1 MFKCLNL
8 LTESYLPP
16 KSADTSPPTLDQLS
30 VELKDIDNWYLLGLQ
45 LNIRKDILDSIEKVH
60 DTKMRRCI
68 ETVQHWM
75 NNTNNPKW
83 ETVHEALRNIG
94 ESVIAARIA
103 KKYHV
108 QPSSV
113 SVQGHSG
120 CIEEV
125 KSKAIITREQW
136 RISTYFTTVL
146 FWITK
151 ILEEEIKPEELV
163 QFLCLQC
170 HPLYPEALY
179 VDRKILNSTGS
190 VSDIMK
196 SLVPDYINYMD
207 TGLLEAILGTFQVH
221 EAQKLLQQYHDRYPH
236 LRQLRDMPDPI
247 SDERLDLTRRK
258 RLKAKCDLDFD
269 SAKAG
274 DVKRVKTSIEGA
286 TGINQQFVTIAQT
299 DEGSLILTFLIPE
312 SVSGIFQELCNEDLE
327 LLAEAGIMELQI
339 SGFVLSDIQK
349 YCSQGTR
356 NPVQSTG
363 VFDAGQNATRVK
375 GYDAYIEHRSEP
387 FTSNEKAQL
396 TGLLGSVSK
405 SKLEEVCS
413 DSYLQQLS
421 THIRDWKKLA
431 PRFGISNLEAEELTH
446 CYQTLSEQGYWA
458 LHCWKQINP
467 KTAMYGEL
475 IACLLAH
482 APFDL
487 TKAALKMLIPGK

>member
-1 MFKCLNL
+1 
-8 LTESYLPP
+8 
-16 KSADTSPPTLDQLS
+16 
-30 VELKDIDNWYLLGLQ
+30 
-45 LNIRKDILDSIEKVH
+45 
-60 DTKMRRCI
+60 
-68 ETVQHWM
+68 
-75 NNTNNPKW
+75 
-83 ETVHEALRNIG
+83 
-94 ESVIAARIA
+94 
-103 KKYHV
+103 
-108 QPSSV
+108 
-113 SVQGHSG
+113 
-120 CIEEV
+120 
-125 KSKAIITREQW
+125 
-136 RISTYFTTVL
+136 
-146 FWITK
+146 
-151 ILEEEIKPEELV
+151 
-163 QFLCLQC
+163 
-170 HPLYPEALY
+170 
-179 VDRKILNSTGS
+179 
-190 VSDIMK
+190 
-196 SLVPDYINYMD
+196 
-207 TGLLEAILGTFQVH
+207 
-221 EAQKLLQQYHDRYPH
+221 
-236 LRQLRDMPDPI
+236 
-247 SDERLDLTRRK
+247 
-258 RLKAKCDLDFD
+258 
-269 SAKAG
+269 
-274 DVKRVKTSIEGA
+274 
-286 TGINQQFVTIAQT
+286 
-299 DEGSLILTFLIPE
+299 
-312 SVSGIFQELCNEDLE
+312 
-327 LLAEAGIMELQI
+327 MELQI